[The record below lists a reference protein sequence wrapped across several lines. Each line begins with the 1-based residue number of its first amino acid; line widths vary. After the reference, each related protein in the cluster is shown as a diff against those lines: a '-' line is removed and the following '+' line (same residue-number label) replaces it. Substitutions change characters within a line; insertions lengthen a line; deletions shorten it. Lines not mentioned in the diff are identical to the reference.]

1 MKAEFIKAKTKVD
14 GSGTGV
20 AKYLSTN
27 NFSVINFVASLLHSQ
42 WQWQGRYHRLS
53 RESWA
58 QESVLS
64 S

>member
-27 NFSVINFVASLLHSQ
+27 NFSVINFVANSQ
-42 WQWQGRYHRLS
+42 PVTVTRS
-53 RESWA
+53 IS
-58 QESVLS
+58 
-64 S
+64 